1 MQNTR
6 GFPPYLKREFESMM
20 SHEHA
25 KISCLFLTI
34 SLFCFVPSFLFS
46 KERPLPERS
55 VVTDPS
61 LSRRCEVLLKRR
73 KERIRHKLKLMAL
86 SRRNLNL
93 QKNLTPEKETLRKKL
108 KKNHYEINL
117 EISLLRQKI
126 NREDEEVVRTGCPG
140 VIL

>member
-1 MQNTR
+1 M
-6 GFPPYLKREFESMM
+6 GREFEFMM
-20 SHEHA
+20 TKKCS
-25 KISCLFLTI
+25 KISSSLLLISFL
-34 SLFCFVPSFLFS
+34 CFIQTTLFS

-73 KERIRHKLKLMAL
+73 KERVRHKLKLMAL

-117 EISLLRQKI
+117 EISLLKQKI
-126 NREDEEVVRTGCPG
+126 KREDEEVIRTGCPG

>member
-1 MQNTR
+1 MQYNKR
-6 GFPPYLKREFESMM
+6 LSPYLKRECEFMTRNKHFEVSCFLLI
-20 SHEHA
+20 
-25 KISCLFLTI
+25 ISF
-34 SLFCFVPSFLFS
+34 FCFVQYPLLS
-46 KERPLPERS
+46 KERFMPERS

-73 KERIRHKLKLMAL
+73 KERVRHKLKLMAL

-117 EISLLRQKI
+117 EISLLKQKI
-126 NREDEEVVRTGCPG
+126 KREDEEVIRTGCPG

>member
-1 MQNTR
+1 MIRHKN
-6 GFPPYLKREFESMM
+6 S
-20 SHEHA
+20 
-25 KISCLFLTI
+25 KISYLILTT
-34 SLFCFVPSFLFS
+34 SLFCIIPSSLFS
-46 KERPLPERS
+46 KEGFLPERS

-73 KERIRHKLKLMAL
+73 KERVRHKLKLMAL

-117 EISLLRQKI
+117 EINLLRQKI
-126 NREDEEVVRTGCPG
+126 KREDEEVIRTGCPG

>member
-1 MQNTR
+1 MTR
-6 GFPPYLKREFESMM
+6 KKHFEVSYFLLI
-20 SHEHA
+20 
-25 KISCLFLTI
+25 ISF
-34 SLFCFVPSFLFS
+34 FCFVQSPLLS
-46 KERPLPERS
+46 KERFMPERS

-73 KERIRHKLKLMAL
+73 KERVRHKLKLMAL

-108 KKNHYEINL
+108 KKNHYEVNL
-117 EISLLRQKI
+117 EISLLKQKI
-126 NREDEEVVRTGCPG
+126 KREDEEVIRTGCPG

>member
-1 MQNTR
+1 MIGHR
-6 GFPPYLKREFESMM
+6 HY
-20 SHEHA
+20 
-25 KISCLFLTI
+25 KIPFFLFF
-34 SLFCFVPSFLFS
+34 SLLSIFFFCFFQSSLFS
-46 KERPLPERS
+46 KEKPLPERS

-73 KERIRHKLKLMAL
+73 KERVRHKLKLMAL

-93 QKNLTPEKETLRKKL
+93 QNNLTPEKATLRKKL

-117 EISLLRQKI
+117 EINLLKQKI
-126 NREDEEVVRTGCPG
+126 KREDEEVVRTGCPG

>member
-1 MQNTR
+1 MIRHKN
-6 GFPPYLKREFESMM
+6 S
-20 SHEHA
+20 
-25 KISCLFLTI
+25 KISYLILTT
-34 SLFCFVPSFLFS
+34 SLFCIIPSSLFS
-46 KERPLPERS
+46 KERFLPERS

-73 KERIRHKLKLMAL
+73 KERVRHKLKLMAL

-117 EISLLRQKI
+117 EINLLRQKI
-126 NREDEEVVRTGCPG
+126 KREDEEVIRTGCPG

>member
-1 MQNTR
+1 MTR
-6 GFPPYLKREFESMM
+6 KKHFEVSYFLLI
-20 SHEHA
+20 
-25 KISCLFLTI
+25 ISF
-34 SLFCFVPSFLFS
+34 FCFVQYPLLS
-46 KERPLPERS
+46 KERFMPERS

-73 KERIRHKLKLMAL
+73 KERVRHKLKLMAL

-117 EISLLRQKI
+117 EISLLKQKI
-126 NREDEEVVRTGCPG
+126 KREDEEVIRTGCPG

>member
-1 MQNTR
+1 MTR
-6 GFPPYLKREFESMM
+6 KKHFEVSYFLLI
-20 SHEHA
+20 
-25 KISCLFLTI
+25 ISF
-34 SLFCFVPSFLFS
+34 FCFVQSPLLS
-46 KERPLPERS
+46 KERFMPERS

-73 KERIRHKLKLMAL
+73 KERVRHKLKLMAL

-117 EISLLRQKI
+117 EISLLKQKI
-126 NREDEEVVRTGCPG
+126 KREDEEVIRTGCPG

>member
-1 MQNTR
+1 MNKNDWDDIKVKIENL
-6 GFPPYLKREFESMM
+6 FP
-20 SHEHA
+20 
-25 KISCLFLTI
+25 
-34 SLFCFVPSFLFS
+34 
-46 KERPLPERS
+46 KEEDLPERS

-73 KERIRHKLKLMAL
+73 KERVRHKLKLMAL

-93 QKNLTPEKETLRKKL
+93 QKNLTPEKDMLRKKL

-117 EISLLRQKI
+117 EISLVQQKI
-126 NREDEEVVRTGCPG
+126 KREDEEVIKTGCPG

>member
-1 MQNTR
+1 MTR
-6 GFPPYLKREFESMM
+6 NKHFEVSYFLLI
-20 SHEHA
+20 
-25 KISCLFLTI
+25 ISF
-34 SLFCFVPSFLFS
+34 FCFVQYPLLS
-46 KERPLPERS
+46 KERFMPERS

-73 KERIRHKLKLMAL
+73 KERVRHKLKLMAL

-117 EISLLRQKI
+117 EISLLKQKI
-126 NREDEEVVRTGCPG
+126 KREDEEVIRTGCPG

>member
-1 MQNTR
+1 
-6 GFPPYLKREFESMM
+6 MM
-20 SHEHA
+20 TNKCS
-25 KISCLFLTI
+25 KISSSLLLISFL
-34 SLFCFVPSFLFS
+34 CFIQTTLFS
-46 KERPLPERS
+46 KERSLPERS

-73 KERIRHKLKLMAL
+73 KERVRHKLKLMAL

-117 EISLLRQKI
+117 EISLLKQKI
-126 NREDEEVVRTGCPG
+126 KREDEEVIRTGCPG

>member
-1 MQNTR
+1 MTR
-6 GFPPYLKREFESMM
+6 NKNFEVSYFLLI
-20 SHEHA
+20 
-25 KISCLFLTI
+25 ISF
-34 SLFCFVPSFLFS
+34 FCFVQYPLLS
-46 KERPLPERS
+46 KERFMPERS

-73 KERIRHKLKLMAL
+73 KERVRHKLKLMAL

-117 EISLLRQKI
+117 EISLLKQKI
-126 NREDEEVVRTGCPG
+126 KREDEEVIRTGCPG

>member
-1 MQNTR
+1 MIRHKN
-6 GFPPYLKREFESMM
+6 S
-20 SHEHA
+20 
-25 KISCLFLTI
+25 KISYLILTT
-34 SLFCFVPSFLFS
+34 SLFCIIPSSLFS
-46 KERPLPERS
+46 KEEFLPERS

-73 KERIRHKLKLMAL
+73 KERVRHKLKLMAL

-117 EISLLRQKI
+117 EINLLRQKI
-126 NREDEEVVRTGCPG
+126 KREDEEVIRTGCPG